1 MELRRKIE
9 EEIRNW
15 YSRENKALLIKGA
28 RQVGKTY
35 VIRKTLKELGANVV
49 EFNLID
55 KPEVISIL
63 ANCHTLDEMIL
74 GLSTQTTLPI
84 IRGNTVLFFDEIQRY
99 KEMVTRIKFLVEDGS
114 FRYVMSGSLLGVE
127 ITNLESAPVGYLS
140 TRVMYPLDFEEFLQV
155 ANINEDILSHLITSF
170 AERKHLNG
178 AVHEKLL
185 ALYRQYLVVGGMPE
199 AVCRF
204 AETYNLNEVTAVHRD
219 IIDQY
224 KLDFTQYEAEDKR
237 LILSEIYDI
246 VPAELLKQNRRFI
259 ISDLK
264 KGLHFERVSSSFLW
278 LKNAGVVHSV
288 YNATEPRVPLKLN
301 EKQSLFKLYLSDVGL
316 LTTLYGMN
324 TKAMI
329 LSRDA
334 ALNCGGLYENA
345 VVCELISK
353 GYPVYYYNSNRLGE
367 LDFVIEY
374 KGHVLPIEVK
384 SGRDYEL
391 HSALNNVLEN
401 AEFEMEEAFVFAN
414 CNIKTEG
421 KITYLPIYMASFI
434 DENNPEEIIMDRI
447 EF

>member
-9 EEIRNW
+9 KEIRDW
-15 YSRENKALLIKGA
+15 YCKEDKALLIKGA

-55 KPEVISIL
+55 KPEVVSIL
-63 ANCHTLDEMIL
+63 ANSKTLDDMLL
-74 GLSTQTTLPI
+74 GLSTQTALPMI
-84 IRGNTVLFFDEIQRY
+84 KGETVLFFDEIQKY
-99 KEMVTRIKFLVEDGS
+99 KEMVTRIKFLVDERS

-140 TRVMYPLDFEEFLQV
+140 TKEMYPLDFEEFLQT
-155 ANINEDILSHLITSF
+155 ANVNESILDHLKSSF
-170 AERKHLNG
+170 AARTQING

-185 ALYRQYLVVGGMPE
+185 SLYRQYLVVGGMPE

-204 AETYNLNEVTAVHRD
+204 AETHNLNEVMAIHKD

-224 KLDFTQYEAEDKR
+224 KLDFTQYEAENKR
-237 LILSEIYDI
+237 LILSDIYDL

-259 ISDLK
+259 VSDLQ

-278 LKNAGVVHSV
+278 LKNAGVVRSV
-288 YNATEPRVPLKLN
+288 YNATEPRAPLKLN

-329 LSRDA
+329 LGNNA
-334 ALNCGGLYENA
+334 NLNGGGLYENA
-345 VVCELISK
+345 VVCELVSK
-353 GYPVYYYNSNRLGE
+353 GYRVYYYNSNRLGE

-374 KGHVLPIEVK
+374 NGHILPIEVK
-384 SGRDYEL
+384 SGKDYTL
-391 HSALNNVLEN
+391 HSALSHVMNNPEY
-401 AEFEMEEAFVFAN
+401 EIEEAFVFAN
-414 CNIKTEG
+414 CNFTKDG
-421 KITYLPIYMASFI
+421 RITYLPVYMSSFVNSNEP
-434 DENNPEEIIMDRI
+434 DELIMDRI

>member
-1 MELRRKIE
+1 MELHRKIE
-9 EEIRNW
+9 KEIRDW
-15 YSRENKALLIKGA
+15 YCKENKALLIKGA

-49 EFNLID
+49 EFNLIE
-55 KPEVISIL
+55 KPEVVSIL
-63 ANCHTLDEMIL
+63 ANSHTLDDILL
-74 GLSTQTTLPI
+74 GLSTQTALPMVK
-84 IRGNTVLFFDEIQRY
+84 GETVLFFDEIQKY
-99 KEMVTRIKFLVEDGS
+99 KEMVTRIKFLVDEGS
-114 FRYVMSGSLLGVE
+114 FKYVLSGSLLGVE

-140 TRVMYPLDFEEFLQV
+140 TKEMYPLDFEEFLQV
-155 ANINEDILSHLITSF
+155 ANINENILDHLKNSF
-170 AERKHLNG
+170 AERTQINS

-185 ALYRQYLVVGGMPE
+185 SLYRQYLVVGGMPE

-204 AETYNLNEVTAVHRD
+204 AETHNLNEVMSIHID

-224 KLDFTQYEAEDKR
+224 KLDFTQYEAENKR

-259 ISDLK
+259 VSDLK

-316 LTTLYGMN
+316 LTTMYGMN

-329 LSRDA
+329 LGSNA
-334 ALNCGGLYENA
+334 NLNGGGLYENA
-345 VVCELISK
+345 VVCELVSK
-353 GYPVYYYNSNRLGE
+353 GYRVYYYNSNRLGE

-374 KGHVLPIEVK
+374 NGHILPIEVK
-384 SGRDYEL
+384 SGKDYTV
-391 HSALNNVLEN
+391 HSALNHVMNNL
-401 AEFEMEEAFVFAN
+401 EFEIEEAFVFAN
-414 CNIKTEG
+414 CNLTKEG
-421 KITYLPIYMASFI
+421 KITYLPVYMSSFI
-434 DENNPEEIIMDRI
+434 DSNVPCEITMDRI

>member
-15 YSRENKALLIKGA
+15 YCKEHKALLIKGA

-63 ANCHTLDEMIL
+63 ANSRTLDELIL
-74 GLSTQTTLPI
+74 GLSTQTTLPLI
-84 IRGNTVLFFDEIQRY
+84 KGNTVLFFDEIQRY
-99 KEMVTRIKFLVEDGS
+99 KEMVTRIKFLVEDGT

-140 TRVMYPLDFEEFLQV
+140 SRVMYPLDFEEFLQV
-155 ANINEDILSHLITSF
+155 ANVNEDILDHLRTSF
-170 AERKHLNG
+170 AERTQLNE

-185 ALYRQYLVVGGMPE
+185 SLYGQYLVVGGMPE

-204 AETYNLNEVTAVHRD
+204 AETHNLNEVTAIHED

-237 LILSEIYDI
+237 LILTEIYDI
-246 VPAELLKQNRRFI
+246 APSELLKQNRRFI

-288 YNATEPRVPLKLN
+288 YNATEPRIPLKLN

-329 LSRDA
+329 LSKNP
-334 ALNCGGLYENA
+334 ALNGGGLYENE

-353 GYPVYYYNSNRLGE
+353 GYRVYYYNSNRLGE

-384 SGRDYEL
+384 SGKDYEL
-391 HSALNNVLEN
+391 HSALNNVLKN
-401 AEFEMEEAFVFAN
+401 SEFEIEEAFVFAN

-434 DENNPEEIIMDRI
+434 DANHPGEIIMDKI